1 MEEVKMDDER
11 RRLQI
16 PDRRKNTYAALEA
29 KVHEYFDEVESRLNR
44 FFTKA
49 LFIFA
54 TISVTSA
61 VALLGFG
68 ILLGDQRDTNDQ
80 IKGQV
85 ETNRNLGLAIQNQRR
100 NFISTSCTEQNHRNR
115 NAKKA
120 LRLQAAIDEQN
131 APPEAKAEVRRR
143 RNVTLQLID
152 SLAPIQN
159 CQQLAKEGLKGG

>member
-1 MEEVKMDDER
+1 MDEER

-16 PDRRKNTYAALEA
+16 PDRRRNTYAALEA

-54 TISVTSA
+54 TISVSSA

-68 ILLGDQRDTNDQ
+68 ILLGDQKDTND
-80 IKGQV
+80 KLKDQV
-85 ETNRNLGLAIQNQRR
+85 QTNRLLGIAIQNQRA
-100 NFISTSCTEQNHRNR
+100 NFISTSCQDQNRRNR
-115 NAKKA
+115 EAKKA

-143 RNVTLQLID
+143 RDVTLELID
-152 SLAPIQN
+152 SLAPINN
-159 CQQLAKEGLKGG
+159 CRQQVREGLKGG